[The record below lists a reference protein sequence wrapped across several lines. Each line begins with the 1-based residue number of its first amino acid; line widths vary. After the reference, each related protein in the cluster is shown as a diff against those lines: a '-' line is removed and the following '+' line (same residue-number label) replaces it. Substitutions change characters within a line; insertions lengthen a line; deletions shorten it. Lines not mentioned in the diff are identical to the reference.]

1 MPVTQIEA
9 FHRPRSLE
17 QVWRLL
23 DEGGPSTRLVG
34 GGTDLTIACPSEVRI
49 LVDLAGL
56 GLDRIQAT
64 PETVHVGAMATL
76 TALLEHDALSRLAG
90 GVLGEMLP
98 EVGSPLLRNVAT
110 IGGHLARGHLSDIIP
125 VLVALDAAVVVY
137 DGREHR
143 LSLEDYYRRRSNE
156 TPHILTALM
165 IPTGATAAAF
175 RRFSRTRYDYALV
188 NVACRVDRQGPTV
201 RTARVVVGMSSAP
214 AARILAAEAGLVGTA
229 MEDRVIAEAAEAVAD
244 LVEPESDRA
253 ASREYRR
260 HLAEVLTRRCLA
272 TARGRA
278 GW

>member
-1 MPVTQIEA
+1 MPVSQIEA
-9 FHRPRSLE
+9 FDRPYSLE

-23 DEGGPSTRLVG
+23 DEGGPSARLVG
-34 GGTDLTIACPSEVRI
+34 GGTDLAIACPPEVRV
-49 LVDLAGL
+49 LVDLAGV
-56 GLDRIQAT
+56 GLDRIQTT
-64 PETVHVGAMATL
+64 PETVQVGAMATL
-76 TALLEHDALSRLAG
+76 TAMLEHEVLSRLAG
-90 GVLGEMLP
+90 GVLSEMLP

-110 IGGHLARGHLSDIIP
+110 IGGHLARGHLSDVIP

-143 LSLEDYYRRRSNE
+143 MSLEDYYRRRSNE
-156 TPHILTALM
+156 APHILTTLLV
-165 IPTGATAAAF
+165 PTFATAAAF
-175 RRFSRTRYDYALV
+175 LRFSRTRYDYALV
-188 NVACRVDRQGPTV
+188 NVACRVDRQGPAV
-201 RTARVVVGMSSAP
+201 SAARVVAGMSSAP
-214 AARILAAEAGLVGTA
+214 ASRIFAAEAALVGTA
-229 MEDRVIAEAAEAVAD
+229 MEDQVLAEAAEAVAD